1 MPMTIISPTW
11 HKVPKIGSLD
21 GQSPQKPDREEPAYP
36 FGELATPVMTVGPE
50 TMPPLAVRGR
60 FGFLSAAS
68 EAGIASSAGRFM
80 ASTISTRSAWYSP
93 VACCE
98 GASLVAG
105 ESFSDGAGS
114 TGAGSIAPGSKRT
127 LCSFSPT
134 NQTQRMP
141 VILSSS
147 KISVLTV
154 STVMVGP
161 PDLSTTRSPDLKM
174 VIARIYCHQSES
186 VLSQYQIA
194 ATRHSRL
201 ERLSMGSGQDRRL
214 IPRSRAS
221 APELPGQGRNEP
233 VRIRFLVTNLRC

>member
-50 TMPPLAVRGR
+50 TMPPLAVRAR
-60 FGFLSAAS
+60 FGFLRAAP

-80 ASTISTRSAWYSP
+80 ASTISSRTAWYSP

-114 TGAGSIAPGSKRT
+114 HGAGSIAPRSQRT
-127 LCSFSPT
+127 TCTFLPT
-134 NQTQRMP
+134 
-141 VILSSS
+141 SS
-147 KISVLTV
+147 T
-154 STVMVGP
+154 
-161 PDLSTTRSPDLKM
+161 
-174 VIARIYCHQSES
+174 
-186 VLSQYQIA
+186 
-194 ATRHSRL
+194 
-201 ERLSMGSGQDRRL
+201 
-214 IPRSRAS
+214 
-221 APELPGQGRNEP
+221 
-233 VRIRFLVTNLRC
+233 

>member
-1 MPMTIISPTW
+1 MTIISPTW

-50 TMPPLAVRGR
+50 TMPPWAVRAC
-60 FGFLSAAS
+60 FGFLGDAPAA
-68 EAGIASSAGRFM
+68 GLVSSAGRFM
-80 ASTISTRSAWYSP
+80 AWPISSRTAWYSP

-98 GASLVAG
+98 GASFVAG
-105 ESFSDGAGS
+105 ERFSDGAGPA
-114 TGAGSIAPGSKRT
+114 GAASIAPGSKRT

-201 ERLSMGSGQDRRL
+201 QRLSMGSGQDRRL
-214 IPRSRAS
+214 IPRSVAS
-221 APELPGQGRNEP
+221 APELPGQGRNEA
-233 VRIRFLVTNLRC
+233 VGVGFVVINVG

>member
-1 MPMTIISPTW
+1 MRPW
-11 HKVPKIGSLD
+11 G
-21 GQSPQKPDREEPAYP
+21 
-36 FGELATPVMTVGPE
+36 VG
-50 TMPPLAVRGR
+50 AR
-60 FGFLSAAS
+60 FGFLGAGP
-68 EAGIASSAGRFM
+68 EAGNASSAGSFM
-80 ASTISTRSAWYSP
+80 ASTISARTAWYSP

-114 TGAGSIAPGSKRT
+114 NGAGSIAPGSKRT
-127 LCSFSPT
+127 LCRFSPT

-147 KISVLTV
+147 KISVLTG

-161 PDLSTTRSPDLKM
+161 PDLSTTRSPDLTM

-194 ATRHSRL
+194 ATRHRRL
-201 ERLSMGSGQDRRL
+201 GRLSMGSGQDRRL
-214 IPRSRAS
+214 IPRSGAS
-221 APELPGQGRNEP
+221 APELPGPGRTKAIGIGFVVIN
-233 VRIRFLVTNLRC
+233 VG